1 MAGILKK
8 NYFCSKNY
16 FCLLRFEPLL
26 KILMGLK
33 HKTEKVFNSL
43 TSSFV
48 NFSGR
53 IKGLMPDMS
62 LTNKKI
68 IVIISVFAIVLAG
81 IGAGFYYYF
90 QVYASPNFED
100 SLSNN
105 VITHSMVDISPGDI
119 LSYEVNYKN
128 TGYRS
133 VDLLEITIPIPG
145 HTKVLSF
152 TEGGELDENE
162 NVLVYTLRDLPRD
175 SSGQVLFE
183 LEADTPLDDGTK
195 IDMGDVILAYS
206 IGEQELETILDGGPG
221 HTVESSPDLGYVKI
235 TSAGPGGDSVFLG
248 DELAYTIEIKNT
260 GDMTAREVEVK
271 SSPSGHLTIKTESIG
286 QSGSYTQGEITW
298 MLDEIRP
305 GESKRL
311 AFRGILESRG
321 VQDGDQINTTVSV
334 FYGGSQTGSDEVSDI
349 ARLFPDFSQSTV
361 TLTDAN
367 GGTYL
372 WAGETI
378 DVKVTLR
385 NTGHTK
391 AEEYSLYCPVPAQAT
406 YVSKSGTAE
415 GIRWDDEIRGLIWDL
430 EGLEVGQSREIF
442 FKMTVNSDHY
452 YKSSTLS
459 TEFHIVAYEEEFH
472 IEPASIYIQGHP
484 YLNVVAMGD
493 SLITKSDWVQRLD
506 NKLEAAFPA
515 ADYNTAASG
524 VSGEMSFQGLN
535 RYDSTV
541 GPLNPTILIVAY
553 GTNDVGGSQS
563 YFSYSIDSIIAKA
576 RGQGATVFINLIGP
590 ITQAGKSE
598 WPIYNNIIRQVA
610 AKHGIPVIDV
620 TTPLSQNRGGYLSD
634 GMHYTPAGSEV
645 VAQTVFNTIVPY
657 LNSLGGRK

>member
-1 MAGILKK
+1 LFVKICGV
-8 NYFCSKNY
+8 FW
-16 FCLLRFEPLL
+16 
-26 KILMGLK
+26 ILMGLRDK
-33 HKTEKVFNSL
+33 AEKVLDSL
-43 TSSFV
+43 ALFFV

-53 IKGLMPDMS
+53 IRGLMPDMS

-68 IVIISVFAIVLAG
+68 IVILSVFAIVLAG

-90 QVYASPNFED
+90 QLYMSPNFGD

-105 VITHSMVDISPGDI
+105 VITHSMEDISPGDI

-128 TGYRS
+128 TGYRD

-145 HTKVLSF
+145 HTKAVSF
-152 TEGGELDENE
+152 TEGGELDEKE
-162 NVLVYTLRDLPRD
+162 NTLVYAVRDLPRD
-175 SSGQVLFE
+175 SSGQAVFE
-183 LEADTPLDDGTK
+183 LEVDTPLDNGTK
-195 IDMGDVILAYS
+195 IEMGDVILAYS
-206 IGEQELETILDGGPG
+206 IGDQELETILDGGPG
-221 HTVESSPDLGYVKI
+221 HRVESSPDLGYVKI
-235 TSAGPGGDSVFLG
+235 TSAGSGGDFVFLG
-248 DELAYTIEIKNT
+248 DELSYAIEIKNT
-260 GDMTAREVEVK
+260 GDMTARDVEIR

-286 QSGSYTQGEITW
+286 QSGRYSDGEIIW
-298 MLDEIRP
+298 ILDEIRP
-305 GESKRL
+305 GGSKRL
-311 AFRGILESRG
+311 AFRGILESGG
-321 VQDGDQINTTVSV
+321 VKDRDEITTTVSA
-334 FYGGSQTGSDEVSDI
+334 FYKGSQTGSDEVSDI
-349 ARLFPDFSQSTV
+349 ARLFPDFSESTV

-367 GGTYL
+367 GGSYL
-372 WAGETI
+372 WAGEAI
-378 DVKVTLR
+378 DVKVTLK
-385 NTGHTK
+385 NTGYTK
-391 AEEYSLYCPVPAQAT
+391 AEKYSLYCPVPAQAT

-415 GIRWDDEIRGLIWDL
+415 GIRWDDGIRGLIWDM
-430 EGLEVGQSREIF
+430 EGLEVGQSREIT

-459 TEFHIVAYEEEFH
+459 TEFHIAAYEEEFP

-515 ADYNTAASG
+515 ADYNTSASG

-541 GPLNPTILIVAY
+541 GPLHPTILIVAY

-563 YFSYSIDSIIAKA
+563 YFSYSIDNIIAKA

-590 ITQAGKSE
+590 ITQPGKSE

-620 TTPLSQNRGGYLSD
+620 TTPLSQNKGGYLSD
-634 GMHYTPAGSEV
+634 GMHYTSAGSEV
-645 VAQTVFNTIVPY
+645 VAQTVFNNIVPY